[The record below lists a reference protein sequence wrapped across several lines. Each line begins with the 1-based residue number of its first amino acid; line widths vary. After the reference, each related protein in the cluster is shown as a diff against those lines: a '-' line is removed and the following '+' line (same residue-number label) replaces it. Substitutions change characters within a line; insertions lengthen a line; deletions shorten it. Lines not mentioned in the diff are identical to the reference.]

1 MVNKLLKVKPRLAYR
16 KYEFGRLSLI
26 ISPQAEAWPL
36 LAYCLRLLM
45 ALTLIVHARVP
56 QKRFAPYR
64 RGFFDDFW
72 RDWACVA
79 GVLRIITQAVL
90 TATPRKRPPLG
101 LLVIVKLILSENKQH
116 KDIVQNKYHPE
127 EQLLPI
133 ISLLMQDWYCN
144 KPYSSTSGCVMQ

>member
-1 MVNKLLKVKPRLAYR
+1 M
-16 KYEFGRLSLI
+16 
-26 ISPQAEAWPL
+26 
-36 LAYCLRLLM
+36 
-45 ALTLIVHARVP
+45 
-56 QKRFAPYR
+56 
-64 RGFFDDFW
+64 
-72 RDWACVA
+72 A

-101 LLVIVKLILSENKQH
+101 LLVIVKLTLSENKQH

-144 KPYSSTSGCVMQ
+144 NPYSSTLGCVRRKNSGSAELITKINWLQYRLCIHKFRKKCKKKRIPKDTHFFKLFQNSKEFPHTRGFAFVLEVIMLHLL